1 MIPFVSPFV
10 SEPMKNKVI
19 YLKSLIKDYKPK
31 TETFPKDIIL
41 ELEKM
46 GIDLVEKKKP
56 KDLQADKH
64 AGRSFILDHTEE
76 FLNHVVDFSL
86 TDKFRDILNEPIPPV
101 E

>member
-1 MIPFVSPFV
+1 M
-10 SEPMKNKVI
+10 MNKVI

-46 GIDLVEKKKP
+46 GIDLVQAKKP
-56 KDLQADKH
+56 IDLQEDNL
-64 AGRSFILDHTEE
+64 AGRAFILDHTEE
-76 FLNHVVDFSL
+76 FMNHVIDYSL
-86 TDKFRDILNEPIPPV
+86 ADKFRDILNEPIPPV